1 MQARRKYLLPLVLGI
16 CIGFICIIILYLIN
30 LNIVIETLDTVEGAS
45 IVLTAYIIRISI
57 LAGISTYLF
66 IRWFRQEKMYTSDLP
81 FLFGMFFLFLVFGKL
96 LEMLSNFMYP
106 IVAQDV
112 FLFYLKIRQL
122 VIIATLAPMIFLSIM
137 MMIIFLQANGKIK
150 KYNDPRERN
159 AFSLKI
165 LTIIAVVEAILIIVT
180 PNTTISGINLA
191 IFIILSLL
199 VTTWMFYFSY
209 RNKRLSQIQPLIVA
223 IGFTG
228 YLISNILRV
237 LFQNTIGENA
247 LFVAITEILDILIC
261 LVIFIGYIKKIKY

>member
-1 MQARRKYLLPLVLGI
+1 
-16 CIGFICIIILYLIN
+16 
-30 LNIVIETLDTVEGAS
+30 
-45 IVLTAYIIRISI
+45 
-57 LAGISTYLF
+57 
-66 IRWFRQEKMYTSDLP
+66 
-81 FLFGMFFLFLVFGKL
+81 
-96 LEMLSNFMYP
+96 
-106 IVAQDV
+106 
-112 FLFYLKIRQL
+112 
-122 VIIATLAPMIFLSIM
+122 
-137 MMIIFLQANGKIK
+137 MIIFLQANGKIK

-165 LTIIAVVEAILIIVT
+165 LTIIAIVEAILIIVT

-237 LFQNTIGENA
+237 LFQNIIGENA
-247 LFVAITEILDILIC
+247 LFVAITEILDIIIC
-261 LVIFIGYIKKIKY
+261 LVIFVGYVKKTKY

>member
-1 MQARRKYLLPLVLGI
+1 MQTRGKYLLALVLGVS
-16 CIGFICIIILYLIN
+16 IGFICIVILYLIN
-30 LNIVIETLDTVEGAS
+30 LNIVIETFATVEGAS
-45 IVLTAYIIRISI
+45 IVLLAYIIRISI
-57 LAGISTYLF
+57 LACMAIYLF
-66 IRWFRQEKMYTSDLP
+66 KRWFMQEKMYTSDLP

-106 IVAQDV
+106 VVAQDV

-137 MMIIFLQANGKIK
+137 MTIIFLQANGKIK

-180 PNTTISGINLA
+180 PNTTISGINMA

-237 LFQNTIGENA
+237 LFQNIIGENA
-247 LFVAITEILDILIC
+247 LFIVITEIIDIIIGM
-261 LVIFIGYIKKIKY
+261 VIFFGYIKKANY